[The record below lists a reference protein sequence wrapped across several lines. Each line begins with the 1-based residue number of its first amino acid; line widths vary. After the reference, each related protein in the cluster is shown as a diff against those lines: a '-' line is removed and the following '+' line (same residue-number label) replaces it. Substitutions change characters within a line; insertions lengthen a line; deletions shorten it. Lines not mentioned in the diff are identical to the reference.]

1 MPPANRRSSRDHHSS
16 VRDCGGLDTP
26 PPGGSGGSTSDW
38 RRRAAAVV
46 VLVLGLLSFAAPA
59 SAIDIPIPFDP
70 TGGLSGVSDACN
82 NLDAPMPA
90 SPYGDGS
97 FIVRMTALGAA
108 SKAGTELN
116 DPTKVDSELD
126 PFRNKDEVSLESA
139 YGTSPQWWTYD
150 NGCTGQFV
158 AGAGTSLGNI
168 LLEISGI
175 LPNWSHALL
184 NAVIGEDSFLKALDG
199 PIVTASKAVTDGVW
213 APWVSVVLLLVA
225 ATVMIRARDGRF
237 ARAVT
242 AAGWALGV
250 LVVTSWLIQ
259 YPVEST
265 RLVDDGVR
273 SATGMIAT
281 GFNDGRTV
289 PGVNDDKF
297 GETDAVKAVDG
308 QMDEV
313 VRSTQ
318 YRTWLAGAFGDPD
331 SATAK
336 RYGPRVFRSTHFSWQ
351 EYDTYRKDPNGEG
364 KKVLEAKQDAFK
376 EHAEAVKKSD
386 PVAYEYFKG
395 EHWSQRVTTAL
406 VNLVVVVV
414 VCGFLLVA
422 GLAILL
428 SFALIRLIV
437 PFAPAAGV
445 LFMLDHTRDAAVAML
460 KRVVGPLVMG
470 PIYFLVALLLLRLD
484 SAILTSSM
492 WFVLKLGLIAVLT
505 VLAWRLTRPAAY
517 GIPVPGMG
525 RLTAMM
531 SSYVGVRA
539 GTEAGVRDASTDVQP
554 APAGAGTSVSP
565 GGVYMPGHELT
576 GTRTTMTAEQVPG
589 RGSATDAGAL
599 GAGPSATP
607 AAAYALGSSTSDDER
622 PAGQWI
628 DARTAE
634 RDEPGTHEET
644 LRGRAGQVYNN
655 DRPEAPNPVDHTSGS
670 YADREPEPPRH
681 SPVAEANVD
690 YDSDGNPVFVIYS
703 PNGNRSVPV
712 DNGPSWRPDEGGS
725 R

>member
-1 MPPANRRSSRDHHSS
+1 MPPRSAHQRTA
-16 VRDCGGLDTP
+16 L
-26 PPGGSGGSTSDW
+26 
-38 RRRAAAVV
+38 RRRAAALV
-46 VLVLGLLSFAAPA
+46 VLVVALLSVAGPA
-59 SAIDIPIPFDP
+59 TAGTKGIDIPIPFDP

-116 DPTKVDSELD
+116 DPEKVDDELD

-139 YGTSPQWWTYD
+139 YGTTPQWWTYD

-158 AGAGTSLGNI
+158 AGAGTSIGNI
-168 LLEISGI
+168 MLEISGI

-184 NAVIGEDSFLKALDG
+184 NAVIGENSFLKALDD
-199 PIVTASKAVTDGVW
+199 PIVAASKAVTDGVW

-273 SATGMIAT
+273 SATGLIAT

-289 PGVNDDKF
+289 PGVGDDDF

-351 EYDTYRKDPNGEG
+351 EYDAYRNDPNGDG

-376 EHAEAVKKSD
+376 KHAEAIKKSD

-395 EHWSQRVTTAL
+395 EHWSQRATTAL

-484 SAILTSSM
+484 SAILTSQM
-492 WFVLKLGLIAVLT
+492 WFVLQLGLIAVLT

-517 GIPVPGMG
+517 GIPLPGMG
-525 RLTAMM
+525 RLTSML
-531 SSYVGVRA
+531 SSYVGART
-539 GTEAGVRDASTDVQP
+539 GTEAGVRDATADRP
-554 APAGAGTSVSP
+554 TATGGAPAGTGSVTSP
-565 GGVYMPGHELT
+565 GGVYMPGQELT
-576 GTRTTMTAEQVPG
+576 GSRPTMSAEQVPNQPPVT
-589 RGSATDAGAL
+589 AAGAL
-599 GAGPSATP
+599 GAGATDAP
-607 AAAYALGSSTSDDER
+607 THALGSSMSGNDGER
-622 PAGQWI
+622 VAGQWFDSRSA
-628 DARTAE
+628 DADG
-634 RDEPGTHEET
+634 DEPSF
-644 LRGRAGQVYNN
+644 RGVAGSGPAAAQVYNG
-655 DRPEAPNPVDHTSGS
+655 RPEAPSPVDHTA
-670 YADREPEPPRH
+670 YADREPEPPRQ

-712 DNGPSWRPDEGGS
+712 DNGSSWESAEGGA

>member
-1 MPPANRRSSRDHHSS
+1 
-16 VRDCGGLDTP
+16 
-26 PPGGSGGSTSDW
+26 
-38 RRRAAAVV
+38 
-46 VLVLGLLSFAAPA
+46 
-59 SAIDIPIPFDP
+59 
-70 TGGLSGVSDACN
+70 
-82 NLDAPMPA
+82 
-90 SPYGDGS
+90 
-97 FIVRMTALGAA
+97 MTALGAA

-116 DPTKVDSELD
+116 DPEKVDDDLD

-158 AGAGTSLGNI
+158 AGAGTSIGNI
-168 LLEISGI
+168 MLEISGI

-184 NAVIGEDSFLKALDG
+184 NAVIGENSFLKALDD
-199 PIVTASKAVTDGVW
+199 PIVAASKAVTDGVW
-213 APWVSVVLLLVA
+213 APWVGVVLLLVA

-259 YPVEST
+259 YPTEST
-265 RLVDDGVR
+265 ELVDDGVR

-318 YRTWLAGAFGDPD
+318 YRTWLSGAFGDPD

-336 RYGPRVFRSTHFSWQ
+336 KYGPRVFRSTHFSWQ
-351 EYDTYRKDPNGEG
+351 EYDTYREDPNGEG
-364 KKVLEAKQDAFK
+364 KQVLEAKQDAFK
-376 EHAEAVKKSD
+376 KHAEAVKKSD

-395 EHWSQRVTTAL
+395 EHWSQRATTAL
-406 VNLVVVVV
+406 VNLAVVVV

-517 GIPVPGMG
+517 GIPIPGMG
-525 RLTAMM
+525 RLTSML
-531 SSYVGVRA
+531 SSYVGART
-539 GTEAGVRDASTDVQP
+539 GTEAGVRDATSDRPTVTGGGP
-554 APAGAGTSVSP
+554 VGTGGAVSNP

-576 GTRTTMTAEQVPG
+576 GGRPTMSAEQVPNQ
-589 RGSATDAGAL
+589 APVTAAAAL
-599 GAGPSATP
+599 GAGASQNRPT
-607 AAAYALGSSTSDDER
+607 YALESSMSGNDGER
-622 PAGQWI
+622 VAGQWF
-628 DARTAE
+628 DSRSTD
-634 RDEPGTHEET
+634 RDEGPYRDALAPGQ
-644 LRGRAGQVYNN
+644 GNGQSNGQGNGQSNGQVWG
-655 DRPEAPNPVDHTSGS
+655 DRPAAPNPVDYTADS
-670 YADREPEPPRH
+670 YADREPEAPRQT
-681 SPVAEANVD
+681 PVAEANVD
-690 YDSDGNPVFVIYS
+690 YDADGNPVFVIYS

-712 DNGPSWRPDEGGS
+712 DNGSNWSEGGA

>member
-1 MPPANRRSSRDHHSS
+1 MPPRPAHQR
-16 VRDCGGLDTP
+16 TP
-26 PPGGSGGSTSDW
+26 L
-38 RRRAAAVV
+38 RRRAAALV
-46 VLVLGLLSFAAPA
+46 VLVLALLSVAGPAAAAGPRG
-59 SAIDIPIPFDP
+59 IDIPIPFDP

-116 DPTKVDSELD
+116 DPEKVNDELD

-158 AGAGTSLGNI
+158 AGAGTSIGNI
-168 LLEISGI
+168 MLEISGI

-184 NAVIGEDSFLKALDG
+184 NAVIGENSFLKALDD
-199 PIVTASKAVTDGVW
+199 PIVAASKAVTDGVW

-273 SATGMIAT
+273 SATGLIAT
-281 GFNDGRTV
+281 GFNDGRAV
-289 PGVNDDKF
+289 PGVGDDEF

-336 RYGPRVFRSTHFSWQ
+336 TYGPRVFRSTHFSWQ
-351 EYDTYRKDPNGEG
+351 EYDVYRKDPNGEG

-395 EHWSQRVTTAL
+395 EHWSQRATTAL

-484 SAILTSSM
+484 SAILTSTM

-517 GIPVPGMG
+517 GIPLPGMG
-525 RLTAMM
+525 RLTSMLT
-531 SSYVGVRA
+531 SYVGART
-539 GTEAGVRDASTDVQP
+539 GTEAGVRDATADRP
-554 APAGAGTSVSP
+554 APTGGAPAGPGAISSP

-576 GTRTTMTAEQVPG
+576 GSRPTMTAEQVPNP
-589 RGSATDAGAL
+589 APMTAAGAL
-599 GAGPSATP
+599 GAASGTTSTP
-607 AAAYALGSSTSDDER
+607 TYALGSSMSGTDGER
-622 PAGQWI
+622 VAGQWF
-628 DARTAE
+628 DSRSAE
-634 RDEPGTHEET
+634 REEPSFRDEPTSHH
-644 LRGRAGQVYNN
+644 AAAAQVYH
-655 DRPEAPNPVDHTSGS
+655 DRAEAPSPVDHTAYG
-670 YADREPEPPRH
+670 DREPEPPRH

-690 YDSDGNPVFVIYS
+690 YDADGNPVFVIYS

-712 DNGPSWRPDEGGS
+712 DNGSNWGSAEGGA

>member
-1 MPPANRRSSRDHHSS
+1 MPGR
-16 VRDCGGLDTP
+16 L
-26 PPGGSGGSTSDW
+26 
-38 RRRAAAVV
+38 RRRAAALV
-46 VLVLGLLSFAAPA
+46 VLVLALLALAGPA
-59 SAIDIPIPFDP
+59 SAIGPKGIDIPIPFDP
-70 TGGLSGVSDACN
+70 TGGLSGVGDACN

-108 SKAGTELN
+108 SKAGTKLN
-116 DPTKVDSELD
+116 DPEKVNDELD
-126 PFRNKDEVSLESA
+126 PFRNKDKVSLESA

-158 AGAGTSLGNI
+158 AGAGTAIGNI
-168 LLEISGI
+168 MMEISGI

-184 NAVIGEDSFLKALDG
+184 NAVIGENSFLKALDG
-199 PIVTASKAVTDGVW
+199 PIVAASKAVTDGVW

-259 YPVEST
+259 YPTEST
-265 RLVDDGVR
+265 KLVDDGVR

-297 GETDAVKAVDG
+297 GETDAVKAIDG

-331 SATAK
+331 SATA
-336 RYGPRVFRSTHFSWQ
+336 RTYGPRVFRATHFSWQ

-376 EHAEAVKKSD
+376 KHAEAVKKND
-386 PVAYEYFKG
+386 PVAYEFFKG
-395 EHWSQRVTTAL
+395 EHWSQRATTAL
-406 VNLVVVVV
+406 VNLAVVVV

-484 SAILTSSM
+484 SALLTSSM

-517 GIPVPGMG
+517 GIPLPGMG
-525 RLTAMM
+525 RLTSMLT
-531 SSYVGVRA
+531 SYVGART
-539 GTEAGVRDASTDVQP
+539 GTEAGIREATEDRPSVTGGPVT
-554 APAGAGTSVSP
+554 APAGGGQVSSP

-576 GTRTTMTAEQVPG
+576 GGSRPRTTAEQVPNQPPVTAAAALG
-589 RGSATDAGAL
+589 SGSGQSSATYALEPPMSGTSSDRVAGQWFDSRSTERDLTANRDDPAF
-599 GAGPSATP
+599 GQGTGP
-607 AAAYALGSSTSDDER
+607 AAAQTWG
-622 PAGQWI
+622 
-628 DARTAE
+628 
-634 RDEPGTHEET
+634 
-644 LRGRAGQVYNN
+644 
-655 DRPEAPNPVDHTSGS
+655 DRPSAPDPVDYTAGS
-670 YADREPEPPRH
+670 YEREPEPPQQT
-681 SPVAEANVD
+681 PIAEANVD
-690 YDSDGNPVFVIYS
+690 YDADGNAVFVIYS
-703 PNGNRSVPV
+703 PSGNRSVPV
-712 DNGPSWRPDEGGS
+712 DNRSSEGGS

>member
-1 MPPANRRSSRDHHSS
+1 MVA
-16 VRDCGGLDTP
+16 
-26 PPGGSGGSTSDW
+26 
-38 RRRAAAVV
+38 
-46 VLVLGLLSFAAPA
+46 LLSVAGPATAAGPKG
-59 SAIDIPIPFDP
+59 IDIPIPFDP

-116 DPTKVDSELD
+116 DPEKINDELD

-158 AGAGTSLGNI
+158 AGAGTSIGNI
-168 LLEISGI
+168 MLEISGI

-184 NAVIGEDSFLKALDG
+184 NAVIGENSFLKALDD
-199 PIVTASKAVTDGVW
+199 PIVAASKAVTDGVW

-273 SATGMIAT
+273 SATGLIAT
-281 GFNDGRTV
+281 GFNDGRAV
-289 PGVNDDKF
+289 PGVGDDEF

-336 RYGPRVFRSTHFSWQ
+336 TYGPRVFRSTHFSWQ
-351 EYDTYRKDPNGEG
+351 EYDVYRKDPNGEG

-395 EHWSQRVTTAL
+395 EHWSQRATTAL

-484 SAILTSSM
+484 SAILTSTM

-517 GIPVPGMG
+517 GIPLPGMG
-525 RLTAMM
+525 RLTSMLT
-531 SSYVGVRA
+531 SYVGART
-539 GTEAGVRDASTDVQP
+539 GTEAGVRDATADRP
-554 APAGAGTSVSP
+554 APTGGAPAGPGAISSP

-576 GTRTTMTAEQVPG
+576 GSRPTMTAEQVPNPVPVT
-589 RGSATDAGAL
+589 AAGAL
-599 GAGPSATP
+599 GAASSTTSTP
-607 AAAYALGSSTSDDER
+607 TYALGSSMSGNDGER
-622 PAGQWI
+622 VAGQWF
-628 DARTAE
+628 DSRSAE
-634 RDEPGTHEET
+634 RDEPSFRDEPTAGHAAQVFHDRAET
-644 LRGRAGQVYNN
+644 
-655 DRPEAPNPVDHTSGS
+655 PSPVDHTAYG
-670 YADREPEPPRH
+670 DREPEPPRH
-681 SPVAEANVD
+681 TPVAEANVD
-690 YDSDGNPVFVIYS
+690 YDADGNPVFVIYS

-712 DNGPSWRPDEGGS
+712 DNGPSRFEGWSEGGA

>member
-1 MPPANRRSSRDHHSS
+1 MPPRSARH
-16 VRDCGGLDTP
+16 RTAL
-26 PPGGSGGSTSDW
+26 
-38 RRRAAAVV
+38 RRRAAAFV
-46 VLVLGLLSFAAPA
+46 VLVVALLSVAGPAAAGPKG
-59 SAIDIPIPFDP
+59 IDIPIPFDP

-108 SKAGTELN
+108 SKVGTELN
-116 DPTKVDSELD
+116 DPEKVNDELD

-150 NGCTGQFV
+150 NGCTGQFI

-184 NAVIGEDSFLKALDG
+184 NAVIGENSFLKTLDG
-199 PIVTASKAVTDGVW
+199 PIVAASKAVTDGVW

-237 ARAVT
+237 SRAVT

-265 RLVDDGVR
+265 ELVDDGVR

-297 GETDAVKAVDG
+297 GETDAVEAVDS
-308 QMDEV
+308 QMDDV

-351 EYDTYRKDPNGEG
+351 EYDAYRKDPNGDG

-395 EHWSQRVTTAL
+395 EHWSQRATTAL
-406 VNLVVVVV
+406 VNLFVVVV

-470 PIYFLVALLLLRLD
+470 PIYFLVALLLLRFD
-484 SAILTSSM
+484 SAILTTDM

-517 GIPVPGMG
+517 GIPIPGMG
-525 RLTAMM
+525 RLTSML
-531 SSYVGVRA
+531 SSYAGART
-539 GTEAGVRDASTDVQP
+539 GTEAGVRDATSDLQP
-554 APAGAGTSVSP
+554 AAGGTGSVSSP
-565 GGVYMPGHELT
+565 GGVYMPGQELT
-576 GTRTTMTAEQVPG
+576 GGRPSMVAEQVPG
-589 RGSATDAGAL
+589 QTQEARAGAL
-599 GAGPSATP
+599 GA
-607 AAAYALGSSTSDDER
+607 AASVPVAYALGASSGDKDGEQVAT
-622 PAGQWI
+622 QWM
-628 DARTAE
+628 DSRSAE
-634 RDEPGTHEET
+634 RDEPASRDEGPS
-644 LRGRAGQVYNN
+644 GRAGQVYTQ
-655 DRPEAPNPVDHTSGS
+655 DRPAAPSPVDYTAGA
-670 YADREPEPPRH
+670 YADREPEPPRQ

-712 DNGPSWRPDEGGS
+712 DNSSSWRPTEGGA

>member
-1 MPPANRRSSRDHHSS
+1 MPSRPAHQRTA
-16 VRDCGGLDTP
+16 L
-26 PPGGSGGSTSDW
+26 
-38 RRRAAAVV
+38 RRRAAALV
-46 VLVLGLLSFAAPA
+46 VLVVALLSVAGPAAAGPKG
-59 SAIDIPIPFDP
+59 IDIPIPFDP

-108 SKAGTELN
+108 SKVGTELN
-116 DPTKVDSELD
+116 DPEKINDELD

-158 AGAGTSLGNI
+158 AGAGTSIGNI
-168 LLEISGI
+168 MLEISGI

-184 NAVIGEDSFLKALDG
+184 NAVIGENSFLKALDD
-199 PIVTASKAVTDGVW
+199 PIVAASKAVTDGVW

-273 SATGMIAT
+273 SATGLIAT

-289 PGVNDDKF
+289 PGVGDDKF

-336 RYGPRVFRSTHFSWQ
+336 TYGPRVFRSTHFSWQ
-351 EYDTYRKDPNGEG
+351 EYDAYRKDPNGEG

-395 EHWSQRVTTAL
+395 EHWSQRATTAL

-484 SAILTSSM
+484 SAILTSTM

-517 GIPVPGMG
+517 GIPLPGMG
-525 RLTAMM
+525 RLTSMLT
-531 SSYVGVRA
+531 SYVGART
-539 GTEAGVRDASTDVQP
+539 GTEAGVRDATADRP
-554 APAGAGTSVSP
+554 GATGGAPAGTGALSSP

-576 GTRTTMTAEQVPG
+576 GNRPAMIAEQVPNQ
-589 RGSATDAGAL
+589 APVTAAGAL
-599 GAGPSATP
+599 GAGSSAST
-607 AAAYALGSSTSDDER
+607 AAAYALGSSMSGNDGER
-622 PAGQWI
+622 VAGQWF
-628 DARTAE
+628 DSRSAE
-634 RDEPGTHEET
+634 RDEPSY
-644 LRGRAGQVYNN
+644 RGESTPGPAAQVYVNG
-655 DRPEAPNPVDHTSGS
+655 RSEAPSPVDHTA

-690 YDSDGNPVFVIYS
+690 YDADGNPVFVIYS

-712 DNGPSWRPDEGGS
+712 DNGSSWGSAEGGA

>member
-1 MPPANRRSSRDHHSS
+1 MSSRPAP
-16 VRDCGGLDTP
+16 RRTAL
-26 PPGGSGGSTSDW
+26 
-38 RRRAAAVV
+38 RRRAAALV
-46 VLVLGLLSFAAPA
+46 VLVVALLSVAGPAAA
-59 SAIDIPIPFDP
+59 GTRGIDIPIPFDP

-116 DPTKVDSELD
+116 DPEKINDELD

-150 NGCTGQFV
+150 NGCTGQFI
-158 AGAGTSLGNI
+158 AGAGTSIGNI
-168 LLEISGI
+168 MLEISGI

-184 NAVIGEDSFLKALDG
+184 NAVIGENSFLKALDD
-199 PIVTASKAVTDGVW
+199 PIVAASKAVTDGVW

-265 RLVDDGVR
+265 KLVDDGVR
-273 SATGMIAT
+273 SATGLIAA

-289 PGVNDDKF
+289 PGVGDDKF

-336 RYGPRVFRSTHFSWQ
+336 TYGPRVFRATHFSWQ
-351 EYDTYRKDPNGEG
+351 EYDAYRKDPNGEG

-376 EHAEAVKKSD
+376 KHAEAVKKSD

-395 EHWSQRVTTAL
+395 EHWSQRATTAL

-484 SAILTSSM
+484 SAILTSTM

-517 GIPVPGMG
+517 GIPLPGMG
-525 RLTAMM
+525 RLTSML
-531 SSYVGVRA
+531 SSYVGART
-539 GTEAGVRDASTDVQP
+539 GTEAGVRDATADRPP
-554 APAGAGTSVSP
+554 ATGGVPAGTGAVSSP

-576 GTRTTMTAEQVPG
+576 GSRPAMFAEQVPNP
-589 RGSATDAGAL
+589 APVTAAGAL
-599 GAGPSATP
+599 GAGAGASSTP
-607 AAAYALGSSTSDDER
+607 TYALGSSMSGNDGER
-622 PAGQWI
+622 VAGQWF
-628 DARTAE
+628 DSRSAE
-634 RDEPGTHEET
+634 RDEPTPGP
-644 LRGRAGQVYNN
+644 AAAQVYAN
-655 DRPEAPNPVDHTSGS
+655 DRPDAPSPVDHTA

-690 YDSDGNPVFVIYS
+690 YDADGNPVFVIYS

-712 DNGPSWRPDEGGS
+712 DNGSSWGSAEGGA

>member
-1 MPPANRRSSRDHHSS
+1 MQPRPAHH
-16 VRDCGGLDTP
+16 RTP
-26 PPGGSGGSTSDW
+26 L
-38 RRRAAAVV
+38 RRRAAALV
-46 VLVLGLLSFAAPA
+46 VLVVALLSVAGPAAAAGPKG
-59 SAIDIPIPFDP
+59 IDIPIPFDP

-108 SKAGTELN
+108 SKAGTQLN
-116 DPTKVDSELD
+116 DPEEINDELD

-139 YGTSPQWWTYD
+139 YGTTPQWWTYD

-158 AGAGTSLGNI
+158 AGAGTSIGNI
-168 LLEISGI
+168 MLEISGI

-184 NAVIGEDSFLKALDG
+184 NAVIGENSFLKALDD
-199 PIVTASKAVTDGVW
+199 PIVAASEAVTDGVW

-265 RLVDDGVR
+265 KLVDDGVR

-336 RYGPRVFRSTHFSWQ
+336 TYGPRVFRSTHFSWQ

-395 EHWSQRVTTAL
+395 EHWSQRATTAL
-406 VNLVVVVV
+406 VNLAVVVV

-484 SAILTSSM
+484 SAILTSTM

-517 GIPVPGMG
+517 GIPLPGMG
-525 RLTAMM
+525 RLTSML
-531 SSYVGVRA
+531 SSYVGTRA
-539 GTEAGVRDASTDVQP
+539 GAEAGVSDANADRPPVPSGG
-554 APAGAGTSVSP
+554 PAGTGSVSSP

-576 GTRTTMTAEQVPG
+576 GSRPTMVAEQVPNQ
-589 RGSATDAGAL
+589 APVTAAGAL
-599 GAGPSATP
+599 GAGASASSTP
-607 AAAYALGSSTSDDER
+607 TYALGSSMSGEEGER
-622 PAGQWI
+622 VAGQWF
-628 DARTAE
+628 DSRSVE
-634 RDEPGTHEET
+634 RDEPPTRDEARPGFA
-644 LRGRAGQVYNN
+644 AGQVYNN
-655 DRPEAPNPVDHTSGS
+655 DRPEAPSPVDYTAGA
-670 YADREPEPPRH
+670 YADREPEPPRQ

-690 YDSDGNPVFVIYS
+690 YDADGNAVFVIYS

-712 DNGPSWRPDEGGS
+712 DNGPSWSEGGA

>member
-1 MPPANRRSSRDHHSS
+1 MLPRPAHH
-16 VRDCGGLDTP
+16 RTP
-26 PPGGSGGSTSDW
+26 L
-38 RRRAAAVV
+38 RRRAAALV
-46 VLVLGLLSFAAPA
+46 VLVVALLSVAGPAAAAGPKG
-59 SAIDIPIPFDP
+59 IDIPIPFDP

-116 DPTKVDSELD
+116 DPEKINDELD

-139 YGTSPQWWTYD
+139 YGTTPQWWTYD

-158 AGAGTSLGNI
+158 AGAGTSIGNI
-168 LLEISGI
+168 MLEISGI

-184 NAVIGEDSFLKALDG
+184 NAVIGEDSFLRALDD
-199 PIVTASKAVTDGVW
+199 PIVAASKAVTDGVW

-265 RLVDDGVR
+265 KLVDEGVR

-289 PGVNDDKF
+289 PGVNDDTF

-395 EHWSQRVTTAL
+395 EHWSQRATTAL

-484 SAILTSSM
+484 SAILGSTM
-492 WFVLKLGLIAVLT
+492 WFVLQLALIAVLT

-517 GIPVPGMG
+517 GIPLPGMG
-525 RLTAMM
+525 RLTSML
-531 SSYVGVRA
+531 SSYVGART
-539 GTEAGVRDASTDVQP
+539 GTEAGVRDATEDRPPVP
-554 APAGAGTSVSP
+554 GGATAGTGSVSSP

-576 GTRTTMTAEQVPG
+576 GSRPRMTAEQVPNQ
-589 RGSATDAGAL
+589 APVTAAGAL
-599 GAGPSATP
+599 GAGASASRTP
-607 AAAYALGSSTSDDER
+607 TYALGSSMSGEEGER
-622 PAGQWI
+622 VAGQWF
-628 DARTAE
+628 DSRSVE
-634 RDEPGTHEET
+634 RDEPAFRDEARPGTA
-644 LRGRAGQVYNN
+644 AGQVYNQGL
-655 DRPEAPNPVDHTSGS
+655 PESPSPVDYTAGA
-670 YADREPEPPRH
+670 YADREPEPPRQ

-690 YDSDGNPVFVIYS
+690 YDADGNAVFVIYS

-712 DNGPSWRPDEGGS
+712 DNGPSWSEGGA

>member
-1 MPPANRRSSRDHHSS
+1 M
-16 VRDCGGLDTP
+16 G
-26 PPGGSGGSTSDW
+26 
-38 RRRAAAVV
+38 
-46 VLVLGLLSFAAPA
+46 
-59 SAIDIPIPFDP
+59 
-70 TGGLSGVSDACN
+70 DACN

-116 DPTKVDSELD
+116 DPKKVDDELD

-150 NGCTGQFV
+150 NGCTGQFI
-158 AGAGTSLGNI
+158 AGAGTSIGNI
-168 LLEISGI
+168 MLEISGI
-175 LPNWSHALL
+175 MPNWSHALL
-184 NAVIGEDSFLKALDG
+184 NAVIGENSFLKVLDD

-265 RLVDDGVR
+265 KLVDDGVR
-273 SATGMIAT
+273 SATGLIAT
-281 GFNDGRTV
+281 GFNDGNTV
-289 PGVNDDKF
+289 PGVGDDKF

-336 RYGPRVFRSTHFSWQ
+336 KYGPRVFRSTHFSWQ
-351 EYDTYRKDPNGEG
+351 EYDTYRKDPNGDG

-376 EHAEAVKKSD
+376 KHAEAIKKSD
-386 PVAYEYFKG
+386 PVAYEFFKG
-395 EHWSQRVTTAL
+395 EHWSQRATTAL

-484 SAILTSSM
+484 SAILTSTM

-517 GIPVPGMG
+517 GIPLPGMG
-525 RLTAMM
+525 RLTSMLT
-531 SSYVGVRA
+531 SYVGARA
-539 GTEAGVRDASTDVQP
+539 GTEAGVRDAAADREQV
-554 APAGAGTSVSP
+554 PAGPAAGTGSVSSP

-576 GTRTTMTAEQVPG
+576 GSTRSTMTAQQVPNQ
-589 RGSATDAGAL
+589 APVTAAGAL
-599 GAGPSATP
+599 GAG
-607 AAAYALGSSTSDDER
+607 AAAAGPPAYALGSSMSGNDGER
-622 PAGQWI
+622 VAGQWF
-628 DARTAE
+628 DSRSTE
-634 RDEPGTHEET
+634 RDEPAYREASAHEEAASVGSAA
-644 LRGRAGQVYNN
+644 RVYNN
-655 DRPEAPNPVDHTSGS
+655 DRPEAPSPVDYTGG
-670 YADREPEPPRH
+670 YADREPEPPRQ

-690 YDSDGNPVFVIYS
+690 YDADGNPVFVIYS
-703 PNGNRSVPV
+703 PSGNRAVPV
-712 DNGPSWRPDEGGS
+712 DNSPSWGSAEGGA